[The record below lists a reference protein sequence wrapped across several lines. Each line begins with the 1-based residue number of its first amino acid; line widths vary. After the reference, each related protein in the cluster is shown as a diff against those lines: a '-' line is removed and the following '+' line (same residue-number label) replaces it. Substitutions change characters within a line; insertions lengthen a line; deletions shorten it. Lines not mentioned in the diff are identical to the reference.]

1 MPVAV
6 RVYAVISSAG
16 AKPVRRHVPVTRRPI
31 APVAGDARQQ
41 RRGEPETHTYEMDEA
56 LADEGRPLP
65 TLWGAAS
72 LGPAVVM
79 VAPRLRRAPRV

>member
-16 AKPVRRHVPVTRRPI
+16 AKRCRSGAGQSHLWR
-31 APVAGDARQQ
+31 GDARQQ
-41 RRGEPETHTYEMDEA
+41 RRGEPETHTYEMGEA

-79 VAPRLRRAPRV
+79 AVVMVAPYSQPRS